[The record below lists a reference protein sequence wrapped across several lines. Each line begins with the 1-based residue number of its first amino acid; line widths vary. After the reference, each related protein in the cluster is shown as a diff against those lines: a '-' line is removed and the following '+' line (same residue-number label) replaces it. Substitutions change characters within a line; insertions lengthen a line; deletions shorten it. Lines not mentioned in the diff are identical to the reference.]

1 MATTMNTIDKI
12 LAAGVPAEWLNRELL
27 RRAAYHF
34 QRCGRFDEAAECLA
48 DAGDD
53 EGAAGLYLRAGETG
67 KAARLFA
74 KAGRYDAAMEAYE
87 ILLENAGPRSF
98 ATRATALLGISAC
111 LLLMKKDPED
121 VRSRYVQA
129 RQIIEDE
136 TDRSPLDAGRCWET
150 LGEYGTAT
158 GRYDLMYVGYETA
171 LVRYGKQ
178 HNRER
183 LRAALAYL
191 EAAKANRLLAADL
204 QDRIVQWS
212 AVPMPDTPVV
222 LPRSEPK
229 IVSPDNALEEF
240 GLRWAEPEETGLSYR
255 PLRPV
260 SYIENQFEDRGETV
274 FDRTT
279 GLTWQKSGSDNALTY
294 ERVEEYKDGLN
305 RQRFAGHS
313 DWRIPTLPELLSLLE
328 PEKNDKGRYIN
339 SLFDPKQRWCWSSD
353 RRSAG
358 GGAWVVYFSYGD
370 VYWNYPYYHNFV
382 RVCRS

>member
-1 MATTMNTIDKI
+1 MNTIDKI
-12 LAAGVPAEWLNRELL
+12 LAAGVPAEWLDRELL

-67 KAARLFA
+67 RAARLFV
-74 KAGRYDAAMEAYE
+74 KAGRYDSAMEAYE
-87 ILLENAGPRSF
+87 LMLEDASPRSA
-98 ATRATALLGISAC
+98 ATRATALLGTSAC

-121 VRSRYVQA
+121 ARSRYAQA

-136 TDRSPLDAGRCWET
+136 TDRSPLDAGRCWEA

-158 GRYDLMYVGYETA
+158 GRYDLTYVGYETA
-171 LVRYGKQ
+171 LVRYGEH

-191 EAAKANRLLAADL
+191 EAAKTNRLLAADL

-212 AVPMPDTPVV
+212 AVPMPETPVV
-222 LPRSEPK
+222 LLRSEPK
-229 IVSPDNALEEF
+229 IVSTDDALEAF
-240 GLRWAEPEETGLSYR
+240 GLRWAEPEETGLSGR
-255 PLRPV
+255 RRRPV

-279 GLTWQKSGSDNALTY
+279 GLTWQKSGSDDWLNY
-294 ERVEEYKDGLN
+294 ERAEKYVEGLN
-305 RQRFAGHS
+305 RQPFAGHS
-313 DWRIPTLPELLSLLE
+313 DWRIPTLPELVSLLD
-328 PEKNDKGRYIN
+328 PEKNDKGRYMN
-339 SLFDPKQRWCWSSD
+339 SLFDPKQWWCWSSD
-353 RRSAG
+353 RLSAG
-358 GGAWVVYFSYGD
+358 GGAWVVGFNFGYVSWYNPTSG
-370 VYWNYPYYHNFV
+370 NYV